1 MTQERKRR
9 IILGVT
15 GSTAATKSQSIALAL
30 QHRGFEVRV
39 AMSHSA
45 KKIIGP
51 TALTSVIKEQ
61 PYIDLWENPGGQG
74 GEVHITWAEWADA
87 MVIAPATASCISS
100 LYLGQFDSPVTLI
113 AAVMSPKNVFLA
125 PAMALEMWNW
135 PSIQRNVSTL
145 REWGVRFLGPT
156 EGQVASGHTGMRL
169 LEPKEIA
176 RLLDEQC
183 VLKPSTPS

>member
-1 MTQERKRR
+1 
-9 IILGVT
+9 
-15 GSTAATKSQSIALAL
+15 
-30 QHRGFEVRV
+30 
-39 AMSHSA
+39 
-45 KKIIGP
+45 
-51 TALTSVIKEQ
+51 
-61 PYIDLWENPGGQG
+61 
-74 GEVHITWAEWADA
+74 
-87 MVIAPATASCISS
+87 
-100 LYLGQFDSPVTLI
+100 
-113 AAVMSPKNVFLA
+113 MSPKNVFLA